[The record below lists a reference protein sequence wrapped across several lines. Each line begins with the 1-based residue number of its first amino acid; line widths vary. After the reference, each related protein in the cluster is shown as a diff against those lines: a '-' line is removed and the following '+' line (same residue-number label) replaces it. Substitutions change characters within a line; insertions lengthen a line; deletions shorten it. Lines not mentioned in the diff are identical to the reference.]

1 MGDPTCY
8 WSIFW
13 FSFAIYRYTVVLH
26 LKADAFYIP
35 KTPRKQ
41 SQRYYI
47 GSKGIGHSIGT
58 HEVHI
63 YSGVI
68 TYNFL
73 GKQLFA
79 HVSAACLYSLGVL
92 EPNHNIT
99 TQTSL
104 LVASHSAATAFPR
117 QPRSSP
123 KPQPGPPRDRRRGCQ
138 ASRRRCGLQQV
149 SIAGQ
154 ESGQIQ
160 HIPFNPGSNAA

>member
-1 MGDPTCY
+1 M
-8 WSIFW
+8 
-13 FSFAIYRYTVVLH
+13 VLH

-63 YSGVI
+63 YSEVI
-68 TYNFL
+68 IYNFL

-79 HVSAACLYSLGVL
+79 HVSAACLYLLGVL

-104 LVASHSAATAFPR
+104 LVASHSAATASPR

-123 KPQPGPPRDRRRGCQ
+123 KAQPGPPRDRRRGCR

-154 ESGQIQ
+154 ESGQTQ